1 MTSIFGLRRNLR
13 DASAMT
19 YLGVSVLSRNGM
31 TAEINLCSLTFDEER
46 EGFFRRIPHDCFGRL
61 MPVV

>member
-1 MTSIFGLRRNLR
+1 
-13 DASAMT
+13 MT

-31 TAEINLCSLTFDEER
+31 NVEINLCSLTFDEER
-46 EGFFRRIPHDCFGRL
+46 EGFFRSIPHDSLGKL